1 MKAAESY
8 NMVEGGWWKHLIV
21 FHTRASN
28 WKRSQISRI
37 KYDDG
42 KWVENLSGLRKLIL
56 LYFADLFS
64 TSCPVVAD
72 IDNVVS
78 NIEVH
83 IKKDEV
89 QSMNDH
95 VSPAEI
101 NKTLMQMACTKAL
114 GPNGMH
120 ALFYQKNWIVVRPT
134 MIRIVQDF
142 FRTSQ
147 MPNDPS
153 HTNITL
159 IP

>member
-1 MKAAESY
+1 
-8 NMVEGGWWKHLIV
+8 
-21 FHTRASN
+21 
-28 WKRSQISRI
+28 
-37 KYDDG
+37 
-42 KWVENLSGLRKLIL
+42 
-56 LYFADLFS
+56 
-64 TSCPVVAD
+64 
-72 IDNVVS
+72 
-78 NIEVH
+78 
-83 IKKDEV
+83 
-89 QSMNDH
+89 MNDH

-159 IP
+159 IPWVALLETVKELRSISLCNVMYKVIAKVLANRIKNVLPTLIDETQSSFVPLRGLRQGDPMSPYLFVLCV